1 MVDCFTGY
9 SEDDLKQ
16 LMSELRTDGFE
27 PYLTSVGGSGIG
39 VLSPYGTYG
48 NQPTENSSGP
58 ITPPDSSESDEAGTF
73 LSTALRSAFENTAP
87 VSFSSWAEQCGRW
100 LYV

>member
-1 MVDCFTGY
+1 MESDNVDIT
-9 SEDDLKQ
+9 SKNSLA
-16 LMSELRTDGFE
+16 R
-27 PYLTSVGGSGIG
+27 LTITAILSFFSVALPVKIP
-39 VLSPYGTYG
+39 V
-48 NQPTENSSGP
+48 ENSSGP